1 MRLVLA
7 GAAVPSLL
15 ALGLV
20 SHAPFGMA
28 QQVLDCAHPSE
39 RSDKL
44 LCSDQ
49 DLQRGFQ
56 DAALRIGALA
66 SWSKAPQAWHQA
78 QRLWEREHR
87 DPCEN
92 AECVR
97 EAYQQRNARLAA
109 FHETPTPVASGTWT
123 PLMPALVLPQVDDTV
138 LVRLPPVTLTVE
150 TLVRVEWKVPAS
162 DRARWAVTGPGGR
175 LLCQPPDA
183 REGYAADFTFR
194 QSTQGVQWPRWE
206 RDGQGVVFEVF
217 SFVAGRDVPLNKPV
231 RCSFTIGETLVDNP
245 SVISVWQEPVH
256 QHR

>member
-1 MRLVLA
+1 M
-7 GAAVPSLL
+7 
-15 ALGLV
+15 GLIA
-20 SHAPFGMA
+20 HAPSGLA

-39 RSDKL
+39 RSDRL

-49 DLQRGFQ
+49 DLQRAFQ

-66 SWSKAPQAWHQA
+66 SWSKAPKAWYQT
-78 QRLWEREHR
+78 QRLWERERR

-92 AECVR
+92 AECLR
-97 EAYQQRNARLAA
+97 AAYQERNAYLTVL
-109 FHETPTPVASGTWT
+109 HETPTPVAPGPWT
-123 PLMPALVLPQVDDTV
+123 PLMPALVLQQVDDTA
-138 LVRLPPVTLTVE
+138 LVRLPPMTFAVE
-150 TLVRVEWKVPAS
+150 SLVRVEWKVPAG
-162 DRARWAVTGPGGR
+162 DRARWAVAGPGGR

-194 QSTQGVQWPRWE
+194 QSTQGVYWPRWE

-245 SVISVWQEPVH
+245 SVISVWQVPVVK
-256 QHR
+256 QH